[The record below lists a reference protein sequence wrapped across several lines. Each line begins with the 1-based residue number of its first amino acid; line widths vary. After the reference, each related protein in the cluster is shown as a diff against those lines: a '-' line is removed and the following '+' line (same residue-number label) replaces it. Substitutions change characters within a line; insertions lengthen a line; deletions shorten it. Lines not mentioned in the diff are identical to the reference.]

1 MPFFVDSAIGGKPET
16 VSAPTEKRTASEP
29 SQQVGSEQ
37 KSVVNTHEQSS
48 DTTPVQTKSSSKV
61 EEKTRQP
68 VVLNPVPPQQVKQ
81 PQEEKAVSVEEVS
94 EKAAQPEV
102 KSDLDVSKEQTAQE
116 PRPITPQPV
125 ETGNDTQSNVS
136 ERSQSPVDTGSSA
149 VPPSENIK
157 TRFTVKKVEDPV
169 LKSSSPPEAK
179 QENKESEP
187 VKPENKEIESV
198 LPVKTSSI
206 VDKSSHTEVASHKPN
221 KDNSIHPETA
231 SVQEPSGE
239 EVSQVKLKER
249 KSLSPVKQDAVDPS
263 TPEHAHSYVQ
273 KEENDL
279 PTAAVS
285 DGEPLNMHFEVHA
298 SKISSE
304 PLQFDGKNNSR
315 PETPTYGFHPV
326 DSSVSG
332 KPAISN
338 DFKFE
343 TQLSGEELTADKQKA
358 ESVVSSD
365 DELALSAS
373 VEKSGALPSKSEFVQ
388 GRFIVS
394 ISTDRPETPLSDKLE
409 QVKPTPVQ
417 PMEITLQD
425 VTAAVGSVSVPSLT
439 PSSSMESLNSVGSHS
454 GVQTS
459 LAFSS
464 SPQTVIA
471 EGPVLATM
479 AGGSIKDL
487 PRKNSGQS
495 DLIIDAK
502 IVKQD
507 GEQSKQSSEQ
517 VHINAK

>member
-1 MPFFVDSAIGGKPET
+1 MPFFVDSAIGGKPEA

-48 DTTPVQTKSSSKV
+48 DTTPVQTTSSSKV

-125 ETGNDTQSNVS
+125 ETGNDTQSKVS
-136 ERSQSPVDTGSSA
+136 ERSQSPVDTVSSA
-149 VPPSENIK
+149 VPPSGNIK

-169 LKSSSPPEAK
+169 LKSSSPPEA
-179 QENKESEP
+179 
-187 VKPENKEIESV
+187 KPENKEIESV

-263 TPEHAHSYVQ
+263 TPEHAHSYVR

-285 DGEPLNMHFEVHA
+285 DGELLNMHFEVHA
-298 SKISSE
+298 SKTSGE

-373 VEKSGALPSKSEFVQ
+373 VEKSGAPPSKTEFVQ

-394 ISTDRPETPLSDKLE
+394 VSTNRPETPISDKLE
-409 QVKPTPVQ
+409 QVKPTPEQ

-464 SPQTVIA
+464 SPQTVIG
-471 EGPVLATM
+471 EGPVLTTM
-479 AGGSIKDL
+479 AGGSNKDL
-487 PRKNSGQS
+487 PRKNSGPS

-502 IVKQD
+502 MVKQD

>member
-1 MPFFVDSAIGGKPET
+1 MDSAIGGKPET

-48 DTTPVQTKSSSKV
+48 DTTPVQTTSSSKV

-149 VPPSENIK
+149 VPPSGNIK

-169 LKSSSPPEAK
+169 LKSSSPSEVK
-179 QENKESEP
+179 QENKENEP

-231 SVQEPSGE
+231 SVQELSGE

-273 KEENDL
+273 KEKNDL

-343 TQLSGEELTADKQKA
+343 TQLSGEELTADKQKQ
-358 ESVVSSD
+358 SQ
-365 DELALSAS
+365 L
-373 VEKSGALPSKSEFVQ
+373 
-388 GRFIVS
+388 
-394 ISTDRPETPLSDKLE
+394 
-409 QVKPTPVQ
+409 
-417 PMEITLQD
+417 
-425 VTAAVGSVSVPSLT
+425 
-439 PSSSMESLNSVGSHS
+439 
-454 GVQTS
+454 
-459 LAFSS
+459 
-464 SPQTVIA
+464 SPQ
-471 EGPVLATM
+471 M
-479 AGGSIKDL
+479 MS
-487 PRKNSGQS
+487 
-495 DLIIDAK
+495 
-502 IVKQD
+502 
-507 GEQSKQSSEQ
+507 
-517 VHINAK
+517 

>member
-1 MPFFVDSAIGGKPET
+1 M
-16 VSAPTEKRTASEP
+16 
-29 SQQVGSEQ
+29 
-37 KSVVNTHEQSS
+37 
-48 DTTPVQTKSSSKV
+48 
-61 EEKTRQP
+61 
-68 VVLNPVPPQQVKQ
+68 
-81 PQEEKAVSVEEVS
+81 
-94 EKAAQPEV
+94 
-102 KSDLDVSKEQTAQE
+102 
-116 PRPITPQPV
+116 
-125 ETGNDTQSNVS
+125 
-136 ERSQSPVDTGSSA
+136 
-149 VPPSENIK
+149 
-157 TRFTVKKVEDPV
+157 
-169 LKSSSPPEAK
+169 
-179 QENKESEP
+179 
-187 VKPENKEIESV
+187 
-198 LPVKTSSI
+198 KTSSI
-206 VDKSSHTEVASHKPN
+206 VDKSSHTEVASYKPN
-221 KDNSIHPETA
+221 KDNAIHPETA
-231 SVQEPSGE
+231 SVLEPSGE
-239 EVSQVKLKER
+239 EVSQVKLQER

-263 TPEHAHSYVQ
+263 TPEHGHSYVQ

-279 PTAAVS
+279 PTAALS
-285 DGEPLNMHFEVHA
+285 DGEPLNMHCEVHA
-298 SKISSE
+298 SKTSGE

-338 DFKFE
+338 EFKFE

-365 DELALSAS
+365 DELGLSAS
-373 VEKSGALPSKSEFVQ
+373 VEKSGAPPSKSEFVQ

-394 ISTDRPETPLSDKLE
+394 VSTNRPETPISDKLE

-471 EGPVLATM
+471 EGPVLTTM
-479 AGGSIKDL
+479 AGGSNKDSQ
-487 PRKNSGQS
+487 RKNSGQS

-502 IVKQD
+502 MVKQD

-517 VHINAK
+517 VDINTK

>member
-48 DTTPVQTKSSSKV
+48 DTTVQTTSSSKA

-94 EKAAQPEV
+94 EKAAQPEK

-125 ETGNDTQSNVS
+125 ETENDTQSKVS
-136 ERSQSPVDTGSSA
+136 KRSQSPVDTVSSV
-149 VPPSENIK
+149 VPPSGNIK

-169 LKSSSPPEAK
+169 LKSSSSPEAK
-179 QENKESEP
+179 PENKENEP

-206 VDKSSHTEVASHKPN
+206 VDTSSLTEVASHKPN
-221 KDNSIHPETA
+221 KDNSIHRETA

-239 EVSQVKLKER
+239 EVSQVKLPQR

-263 TPEHAHSYVQ
+263 TPEHGHSYVQ
-273 KEENDL
+273 REENDL

-285 DGEPLNMHFEVHA
+285 DGELLNMHFEVHA
-298 SKISSE
+298 SKTSRE
-304 PLQFDGKNNSR
+304 PLQFDGKNISR

-365 DELALSAS
+365 DELSLSAS

-394 ISTDRPETPLSDKLE
+394 VSNNRPETPISDKLE

-471 EGPVLATM
+471 EGPVLTTM

-502 IVKQD
+502 MVKQD
-507 GEQSKQSSEQ
+507 GEQSKQSGEQ

>member
-37 KSVVNTHEQSS
+37 KSVINTHEQSS
-48 DTTPVQTKSSSKV
+48 DTTPVQTTSSSKV

-125 ETGNDTQSNVS
+125 ETGNDTQSKVS
-136 ERSQSPVDTGSSA
+136 ERSQSPVDTVSSA
-149 VPPSENIK
+149 VPPSGNIK

-179 QENKESEP
+179 PENKENEP

-249 KSLSPVKQDAVDPS
+249 KNLSPVKQDGVDPS

-298 SKISSE
+298 SKTSGE

-332 KPAISN
+332 N
-338 DFKFE
+338 FE

-373 VEKSGALPSKSEFVQ
+373 GEKSGALPSKSEFVQ

-394 ISTDRPETPLSDKLE
+394 VSTNRPETPISDKLE
-409 QVKPTPVQ
+409 QVKPTPEQ

-471 EGPVLATM
+471 EGPVLTTM
-479 AGGSIKDL
+479 AGGSNKDL

-502 IVKQD
+502 MVKQD

>member
-1 MPFFVDSAIGGKPET
+1 MDSAIGGKPET

-48 DTTPVQTKSSSKV
+48 DTTPVQTTSSSKV

-116 PRPITPQPV
+116 PHPIITPQPV

-149 VPPSENIK
+149 VPPGNIK

-179 QENKESEP
+179 PENKENEP

-206 VDKSSHTEVASHKPN
+206 IDKSSHTEVASHKPN

-263 TPEHAHSYVQ
+263 TPEHAHSYVR

-279 PTAAVS
+279 PTAAVA
-285 DGEPLNMHFEVHA
+285 DGELLNMHFEVHA
-298 SKISSE
+298 SKTSGE

-365 DELALSAS
+365 DELSLSAS

-394 ISTDRPETPLSDKLE
+394 VSNNRPETPISDKLE
-409 QVKPTPVQ
+409 QVKPTPEQ

-471 EGPVLATM
+471 EGPVLTTM

-487 PRKNSGQS
+487 QRKNSGQS

-507 GEQSKQSSEQ
+507 GEQSKQSGEQ

>member
-1 MPFFVDSAIGGKPET
+1 MLESPHPKEVPFFVDSAIGGKPET
-16 VSAPTEKRTASEP
+16 ISTPTEKRTASEP

-37 KSVVNTHEQSS
+37 KSVVNTHKQSP
-48 DTTPVQTKSSSKV
+48 DTTPVQTTSSSKV

-68 VVLNPVPPQQVKQ
+68 VVLNLVPPQQVKQ
-81 PQEEKAVSVEEVS
+81 PQEEKAVSVEEVF
-94 EKAAQPEV
+94 EQAAQLEV
-102 KSDLDVSKEQTAQE
+102 KSDLDVSHEQTAQE

-125 ETGNDTQSNVS
+125 ETENDTRSKAS

-149 VPPSENIK
+149 VPSSGNIK

-169 LKSSSPPEAK
+169 VKSSSSPEAK
-179 QENKESEP
+179 
-187 VKPENKEIESV
+187 PENEEIESV

-206 VDKSSHTEVASHKPN
+206 VDTSSHTKVASHNPN

-231 SVQEPSGE
+231 SVQELSGE
-239 EVSQVKLKER
+239 EVSQVKLQER

-263 TPEHAHSYVQ
+263 TPEHDHSCVQ
-273 KEENDL
+273 KEKNNL
-279 PTAAVS
+279 PTAALS

-298 SKISSE
+298 SKTSSE

-338 DFKFE
+338 DFKFD

-365 DELALSAS
+365 DELAPSAS
-373 VEKSGALPSKSEFVQ
+373 VEKSGAPSSKNEFVQ

-394 ISTDRPETPLSDKLE
+394 VSTNRPETPISDNLE
-409 QVKPTPVQ
+409 QAKPTPVQ

-471 EGPVLATM
+471 EGPVLTTM
-479 AGGSIKDL
+479 AGGSNKDL
-487 PRKNSGQS
+487 QRKNSGQS

-502 IVKQD
+502 MVKQD

-517 VHINAK
+517 VQINAK

>member
-1 MPFFVDSAIGGKPET
+1 M
-16 VSAPTEKRTASEP
+16 
-29 SQQVGSEQ
+29 
-37 KSVVNTHEQSS
+37 
-48 DTTPVQTKSSSKV
+48 
-61 EEKTRQP
+61 
-68 VVLNPVPPQQVKQ
+68 
-81 PQEEKAVSVEEVS
+81 
-94 EKAAQPEV
+94 
-102 KSDLDVSKEQTAQE
+102 
-116 PRPITPQPV
+116 
-125 ETGNDTQSNVS
+125 
-136 ERSQSPVDTGSSA
+136 
-149 VPPSENIK
+149 
-157 TRFTVKKVEDPV
+157 
-169 LKSSSPPEAK
+169 
-179 QENKESEP
+179 
-187 VKPENKEIESV
+187 
-198 LPVKTSSI
+198 KTSSI
-206 VDKSSHTEVASHKPN
+206 EDTSSHTEGASHKPN

-239 EVSQVKLKER
+239 EVSQVKLQEG
-249 KSLSPVKQDAVDPS
+249 KSLSPVRQDAVDPS
-263 TPEHAHSYVQ
+263 TPEHDHSYVQ

-279 PTAAVS
+279 PTAALS

-298 SKISSE
+298 SKTSGE
-304 PLQFDGKNNSR
+304 PLRFDGKNNSR

-326 DSSVSG
+326 DSSDSG

-373 VEKSGALPSKSEFVQ
+373 VEKSGAQPSKSEFVQ

-394 ISTDRPETPLSDKLE
+394 ISTNRPETPISDKLE

-471 EGPVLATM
+471 EGPVFTTM
-479 AGGSIKDL
+479 AGGSNKDL

-502 IVKQD
+502 MVKQD